1 MATMRTACVVVV
13 LTGLLTGCDGEPRP
27 LAEHEPTYTVCD
39 ASRLPRG
46 QRVRIAGELFTHGP
60 DFVHLIGECPDGTGR
75 RVLAQLASA
84 SEREKLVALRGPGRT
99 ANPRIPGDAV
109 TIEAT
114 TTLIG
119 FAGQTLEADDALVVA
134 FSQRER

>member
-1 MATMRTACVVVV
+1 MTTMRIAGVVVV
-13 LTGLLTGCDGEPRP
+13 VAGVLAGCGRGPGRLP
-27 LAEHEPTYTVCD
+27 EHEPTYTVCD

-75 RVLAQLASA
+75 RVLAHLASA
-84 SEREKLVALRGPGRT
+84 REREKLRALSGPSR
-99 ANPRIPGDAV
+99 AQNPRIPGDPV
-109 TIEAT
+109 VIEAT
-114 TTLIG
+114 TSLIG
-119 FAGQTLEADDALVVA
+119 FAGQSLEADQALVVA

>member
-1 MATMRTACVVVV
+1 MRTGFVVVALGGV
-13 LTGLLTGCDGEPRP
+13 LTGCGGEPTP
-27 LAEHEPTYTVCD
+27 LAENEPTYTVCD

-60 DFVHLIGECPDGTGR
+60 DYVHLIGECPDGTGR
-75 RVLAQLASA
+75 RVLAHLASPR
-84 SEREKLVALRGPGRT
+84 EREKLLPLRGPSRA
-99 ANPRIPGDAV
+99 ANPRIPGDPV

-119 FAGQTLEADDALVVA
+119 FAGQSLEADKALVVA
-134 FSQRER
+134 SSQHER